1 MTLVFG
7 YGSLIDTGSRTQTV
21 PSAIQAWPIDIIG
34 LKRDWNARTGPGEF
48 AITFLG
54 AYEREHSTVNGV
66 AFFAN
71 DSDVQALIR
80 RESGYASTYFP
91 LSRVRWWASQPP
103 ALPESILVFCF
114 TSKRQPSRSY
124 PIIQSYVDICLS
136 GCLAVDASLQSGDSE
151 FSRSF
156 LRGTSGWS
164 KHWVNDRRR
173 PRVSYRHSPQ
183 ISQIDALLSSE
194 LPNEFQAMKNEK

>member
-7 YGSLIDTGSRTQTV
+7 YGSLIDTGSRTRTV
-21 PSAIQAWPIDIIG
+21 PSATQAWPIEMTG
-34 LKRDWNARTGPGEF
+34 LKRDWNARTGPGEI
-48 AITFLG
+48 ATTFLG
-54 AYEREHSTVNGV
+54 AYEHSHANVNGV

-71 DSDVQALIR
+71 DSEVQSLIR
-80 RESGYASTYFP
+80 RETGYVPTHFP
-91 LSRVRWWASQPP
+91 LSRVHWWTSPP
-103 ALPESILVFCF
+103 SALPESILIFCF
-114 TSKRQPSRSY
+114 ASKRRPSRSY

-136 GCLAVDASLQSGDSE
+136 GCLAVDASLQSSDSE
-151 FSRSF
+151 FSRRF

-183 ISQIDALLSSE
+183 TSKIDELISSE
-194 LPNEFQAMKNEK
+194 LPAEIQVM